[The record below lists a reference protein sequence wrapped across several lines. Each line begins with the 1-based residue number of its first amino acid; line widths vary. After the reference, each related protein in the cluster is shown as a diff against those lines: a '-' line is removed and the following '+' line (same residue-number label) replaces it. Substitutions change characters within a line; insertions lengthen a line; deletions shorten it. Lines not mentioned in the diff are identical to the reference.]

1 MSEGDACPLPTSPR
15 RDEADV
21 IARMIRAKRIAV
33 VGLSDDPSRASHGV
47 ASYLQMQ
54 GCTILPVNPNLKTVL
69 GERCYAS
76 LEDVPGPIDI
86 VDVFRRG
93 EVLAGVVREG
103 VLGGGE
109 GGGVASGGEKGEG
122 GEVWGGGGGGGFFR
136 RGCFG
141 GGKSSVGGV

>member
-15 RDEADV
+15 LDEAEV
-21 IARMIRAKRIAV
+21 IARIIRAKRIAV

-76 LEDVPGPIDI
+76 LAEVPEPIDL
-86 VDVFRRG
+86 VDVFRRP
-93 EVLAGVVREG
+93 EFCAGIVREAIEMGAQG
-103 VLGGGE
+103 VWLQ
-109 GGGVASGGEKGEG
+109 SGI
-122 GEVWGGGGGGGFFR
+122 
-136 RGCFG
+136 
-141 GGKSSVGGV
+141 KSEEAR

>member
-76 LEDVPGPIDI
+76 LAEVPGPIDL
-86 VDVFRRG
+86 VDVFRRP
-93 EVLAGVVREG
+93 EFCAGIVREAIEA
-103 VLGGGE
+103 GGE
-109 GGGVASGGEKGEG
+109 GGLVRAG
-122 GEVWGGGGGGGFFR
+122 R
-136 RGCFG
+136 
-141 GGKSSVGGV
+141 

>member
-69 GERCYAS
+69 SERCYAS

-86 VDVFRRG
+86 VGVFRRP
-93 EVLAGVVREG
+93 EFCAEIVREAIEVRAKG
-103 VLGGGE
+103 VWLQ
-109 GGGVASGGEKGEG
+109 SGI
-122 GEVWGGGGGGGFFR
+122 
-136 RGCFG
+136 
-141 GGKSSVGGV
+141 KSEEARKLAAEAGIDFVQNRCLMVEHMHGS